1 MTTMTYITAYA
12 NILTIDT
19 ETVEETARVIIA
31 DMETEEVKDMTRTEW
46 NNIAEDSI
54 MNLITL
60 NGEELDAMYET
71 TDGTKF
77 LATVA
82 KALTTALV
90 KEAKKA

>member
-1 MTTMTYITAYA
+1 MTTMTYITIYA

-19 ETVEETARVIIA
+19 ETIEETARVIIA
-31 DMETEEVKDMTRTEW
+31 DMETEDIKAMTKTEW
-46 NNIAEDSI
+46 NNIAEDNI
-54 MNLITL
+54 MNIITL
-60 NGEELDAMYET
+60 NGEELDGMYDT
-71 TDGTKF
+71 TEGTKF

>member
-1 MTTMTYITAYA
+1 MTTMTYITVYA

-19 ETVEETARVIIA
+19 ETIDNTAKAIIM
-31 DMETEEVKDMTRTEW
+31 DMETEEVKDMTKAEW

-54 MNLITL
+54 MDIITL
-60 NGEELDAMYET
+60 NGEELDGMYDT
-71 TDGTKF
+71 TEGTKF